1 MYMYY
6 LLKNHDF
13 QVGNTL
19 TLKTNFGGANLVA
32 WSKSL
37 CPDPQK
43 TYNFNVKSEEKNV
56 TNLYMFHS
64 IINLNCLK
72 KKKKISHTFCVFD
85 PQKISPK
92 SVCLS
97 LNETCTSW

>member
-64 IINLNCLK
+64 NLSIQILGKFFGGQIHKMYVKFSSFFLN
-72 KKKKISHTFCVFD
+72 
-85 PQKISPK
+85 
-92 SVCLS
+92 S
-97 LNETCTSW
+97 LNL

>member
-1 MYMYY
+1 MYY

-43 TYNFNVKSEEKNV
+43 VYNFNVKSEEKNASNFV
-56 TNLYMFHS
+56 HVSFK
-64 IINLNCLK
+64 LK
-72 KKKKISHTFCVFD
+72 HTDFGEIFWGSNT
-85 PQKISPK
+85 QN
-92 SVCLS
+92 VC
-97 LNETCTSW
+97 EIFFFFF

>member
-1 MYMYY
+1 MYY

-64 IINLNCLK
+64 NLSIQILGKFFGGQIHKMYVKFSSFFLNCLN
-72 KKKKISHTFCVFD
+72 
-85 PQKISPK
+85 
-92 SVCLS
+92 L
-97 LNETCTSW
+97 